1 MVYFNYQKLSCILTF
16 NKYQVSSSSIKILTW
31 YIIITKNLYIIQKPT
46 SISDITRD
54 IFLLFISFNAF
65 LLTNQNGY
73 WIIYF
78 FISESKWIN
87 DLFIFHEPI
96 KIDYDM
102 IFFLYIETICF
113 SLFSSTSS
121 SHKKSLFSTPF
132 SFLLFVYF
140 LFFIVCLTF
149 IIRMLIFIV
158 ISYVAIIRILF

>member
-1 MVYFNYQKLSCILTF
+1 
-16 NKYQVSSSSIKILTW
+16 
-31 YIIITKNLYIIQKPT
+31 
-46 SISDITRD
+46 
-54 IFLLFISFNAF
+54 
-65 LLTNQNGY
+65 
-73 WIIYF
+73 
-78 FISESKWIN
+78 
-87 DLFIFHEPI
+87 
-96 KIDYDM
+96 M